1 MTNNNC
7 LRSLRYT
14 FALNNTK
21 VIEIFSLAKISVS
34 DEEVVGWLKRDED
47 SGALELSDSQL
58 AGFLNGFIIKNRGEK
73 DETVP
78 EPEKVLSNNL
88 VLKKL
93 KIALNLQSDE
103 MKEILDSVDF
113 SMSKHELSAFFR
125 KPNNKNYRE
134 CLDQVLRMFLK
145 GLQLK
150 YRPEKEVKKI
160 RGTE

>member
-1 MTNNNC
+1 
-7 LRSLRYT
+7 
-14 FALNNTK
+14 